1 MQAEY
6 FRHLYSSAFVTVS
19 EAPSKHLL
27 SPDSSLSDA
36 PAPPPKKR
44 RTSQSE
50 SSLSDPDDDDEEE
63 RPLAAGRTVLN
74 GRAPIRS
81 GKKTGMKKTG
91 GKKIAH
97 TSLPSEQPHSVAE
110 GAKLN
115 GRTNGGTTQE
125 TRIKIEEKLDDKQ
138 LSRLAT
144 GVTVDTGT
152 TAQTP
157 VSHPSLSCFLLPHH
171 H

>member
-1 MQAEY
+1 MQSEY
-6 FRHLYSSAFVTVS
+6 FRHLYSSPFVSVS
-19 EAPSKHLL
+19 EPPTSPSKHLL
-27 SPDSSLSDA
+27 SPDSSLSDI

-50 SSLSDPDDDDEEE
+50 SSLSDPEDDEEEE

-74 GRAPIRS
+74 GRAPLRS
-81 GKKTGMKKTG
+81 GKKTGVKKSG

-97 TSLPSEQPHSVAE
+97 TSLPSEQPHSAAE
-110 GAKLN
+110 GAKMNNRVN
-115 GRTNGGTTQE
+115 GAIVQE
-125 TRIKIEEKLDDKQ
+125 QRVKIEEKLDDKQ
-138 LSRLAT
+138 LTRLAT

-157 VSHPSLSCFLLPHH
+157 VSHSLSRLHFNH
-171 H
+171 